1 MINRTILKEIIKTIN
16 NKPVT
21 VITGARQVG
30 KTTLC
35 SLIEKELGFNYVS
48 FANPILMKS
57 AKKDPSEFLSLHPF
71 PLIIDEIQKVP
82 ELFEYLEGIV
92 DEQIKAGNKKG
103 LYVLTGSQAY
113 RLMKGV
119 KESMAG
125 RIGLISMPTLSLS
138 EINNRIEN
146 PFKVNIDIIQ
156 DRISKYKLDTISI
169 YDYIV
174 KGFYPELYSNNI
186 DHSIFYSDYVESYIE
201 RDVSDLISLKN
212 KHKFIDFMM
221 VLASYTGNILVYEN
235 ISNAIGVDIKTIQ
248 NWVSVLLAGDIIHLL
263 YPYNENS
270 NIKRIIRK
278 PKIYFNDTGLACF
291 LAGINS
297 TSALVSS
304 YLKGNMME
312 TFIINEIIKSYKN
325 NNKDKETSFYYY
337 RNSKKEEIDLII
349 INDGNIS
356 LIECKSG
363 EEYNSS
369 DIKAFD
375 NLNNTRL
382 KLTTGAVICTT
393 KSIYPIKKGVFAIP
407 ITAI

>member
-1 MINRTILKEIIKTIN
+1 MISRTILKEIIKTIN

-48 FANPILMKS
+48 LANPILMKA
-57 AKKDPSEFLSLHPF
+57 AKEDPSEFLSLHPF

-82 ELFEYLEGIV
+82 ELFEYLEGKV
-92 DEQIKAGNKKG
+92 DEQIKTGNKRS
-103 LYVLTGSQAY
+103 LYVLTGSQTY

-138 EINNRIEN
+138 EINKKVEN
-146 PFKVNIDIIQ
+146 PFKVDINTIQ
-156 DRISKYKLDTISI
+156 ERISTYKLDTISI
-169 YDYIV
+169 YDYII
-174 KGFYPELYSNNI
+174 KGFYPELYNSNI
-186 DHSIFYSDYVESYIE
+186 DHAIFYSDYVESYIE
-201 RDVSDLISLKN
+201 RDVSDLISLKD
-212 KHKFIDFMM
+212 KHKFIDFMI
-221 VLASYTGNILVYEN
+221 VLASYTGNILIYEN
-235 ISNAIGVDIKTIQ
+235 ISNAVGVDIKTIQ
-248 NWVSVLLAGDIIHLL
+248 NWISVLLAGDIIHLL
-263 YPYNENS
+263 YPYNEYS
-270 NIKRIIRK
+270 NIKKVTRK
-278 PKIYFNDTGLACF
+278 PKLYFSDTGLACF

-297 TSALVSS
+297 TNALISS